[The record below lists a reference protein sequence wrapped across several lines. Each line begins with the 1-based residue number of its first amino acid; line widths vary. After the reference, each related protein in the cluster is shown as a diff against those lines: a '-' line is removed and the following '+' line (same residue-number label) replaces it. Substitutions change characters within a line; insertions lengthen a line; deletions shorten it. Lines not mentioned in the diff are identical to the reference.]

1 MERAVKLSIE
11 LLLELISTEVAITK
25 ELCNVT
31 GVNEAIFHQ
40 RVSGSLFFSIGTG
53 LRDNEEIKLALVCSQ
68 GVRVTDLRGN
78 H

>member
-1 MERAVKLSIE
+1 M
-11 LLLELISTEVAITK
+11 
-25 ELCNVT
+25 

-68 GVRVTDLRGN
+68 RVRVTDLRGN